1 VGLGAGSAIGPAG
14 SSQHGA
20 RVLGLASG
28 GATLAYRAAHPAEII
43 RVLDGDT
50 FEARVRVWPGLDIT
64 TKVRLR
70 GIDAPELRAHCEDE
84 RVQAEAARERLQAIL
99 AQGQVAIADVTLD
112 KYCGRV
118 VASISTAATPDVS
131 AALLTAGLA
140 RRYDGGR
147 RASWCG

>member
-1 VGLGAGSAIGPAG
+1 
-14 SSQHGA
+14 
-20 RVLGLASG
+20 
-28 GATLAYRAAHPAEII
+28 
-43 RVLDGDT
+43 
-50 FEARVRVWPGLDIT
+50 
-64 TKVRLR
+64 
-70 GIDAPELRAHCEDE
+70 LRAHCEDE

-112 KYCGRV
+112 KYGGRV